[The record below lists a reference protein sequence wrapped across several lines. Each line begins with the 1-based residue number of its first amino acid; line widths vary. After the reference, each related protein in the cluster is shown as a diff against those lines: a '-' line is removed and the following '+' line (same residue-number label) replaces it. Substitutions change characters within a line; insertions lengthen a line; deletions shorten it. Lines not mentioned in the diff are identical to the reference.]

1 MRSGLM
7 ASWLVLAALAFTS
20 CTDTGLYSPLLPR
33 KEADRVALT
42 GRVCSEDPV
51 QARFPVRVIM
61 MVDQAGGDL
70 YSDYDAA
77 GLRLPVLRDFVSA
90 ALTDPQTQM
99 AIVGYGG
106 RPRKLAPLE
115 GDFTRNPGELLAAVN
130 QLSIPSPCVDE
141 TLCRDQREALRTVS
155 TLIEGDLAKVPA
167 GLRVLTQYVV
177 VMVAAGPAQ
186 PLASNAQCCAPTDQA
201 CIDAAQ
207 DTRSVGCEAQLMT
220 ERVEELRDE
229 VAQAGAAGLRFHTI
243 HLAAS
248 TDMATNDQVE
258 QVLELATFA
267 GGGIYQRYNVV
278 SGFSIRALELL
289 GLRTVLR
296 AKLLLVANLNA
307 RPGPDGPLVDSDA
320 DGLADVE
327 EEEFGTSPVNA
338 DTDGDGVSDRVEV
351 FGGFDPN
358 MPSTPRTCQNITP
371 GTDRDLDGLTDCD
384 EELLGTEP
392 TLVDTDG
399 DGMPDLL
406 EVIGLTDYINRDAE
420 VDADGDGVSNGDE
433 ILLRGDP
440 RSTDTR
446 NHLTFGYRYEI
457 EDEGVQRELFASKPV
472 KVTGVEFFEL
482 TAGTTAGLGL
492 LTATQEPGPS
502 GTTRTF
508 VSWQDPE
515 DSEPGPRVRVD
526 AGGEFELPSSSWAPE
541 QGADG
546 KLARVLVDP
555 TQLAPTQEAESI
567 RVSFRERQCLNYT
580 VRNIRL
586 VPTLAVGDDLPAGTN
601 RLLMYFAQAP
611 EDRLE
616 APGPYRLRDIRV
628 IFDPPLT
635 REPDDAILEIRDDEF
650 VRPTIRLPE

>member
-1 MRSGLM
+1 MRNLAG
-7 ASWLVLAALAFTS
+7 ALVLTALMFTS

-33 KEADRVALT
+33 KEADRVALR

-61 MVDQAGGDL
+61 MVDQAAGDL
-70 YSDYDAA
+70 YADYDSA
-77 GLRLPVLRDFVSA
+77 GLRIPVLRDFVSA
-90 ALTDPQTQM
+90 ALTAPQTQM

-106 RPRKLAPLE
+106 RPRKLAPIDGE
-115 GDFTRNPGELLAAVN
+115 FTRNPGELIAAVN
-130 QLSIPSPCVDE
+130 QLAISEPCVDE
-141 TLCRDQREALRTVS
+141 TLCRDQREALRTVR
-155 TLIEGDLAKVPA
+155 TLIEGDLSTVPA

-177 VMVAAGPAQ
+177 VMVGAGPAE
-186 PLASNAQCCAPTDQA
+186 PLALNAECCVETDQT

-207 DTRSVGCEAQLMT
+207 DTRSAACEAQLMA
-220 ERVEELRDE
+220 EQVEELRDR
-229 VAQAGAAGLRFHTI
+229 VADAGAAGLRFHTI

-248 TDMATNDQVE
+248 TDMAINDQV
-258 QVLELATFA
+258 QRVMELATFA

-327 EEEFGTSPVNA
+327 EAEFGTSPVNP

-358 MPSTPRTCQNITP
+358 MPSIPRTCQNITP
-371 GTDRDLDGLTDCD
+371 GRDQDLDGLTDCD

-420 VDADGDGVSNGDE
+420 ADADGDGVSNGDE

-482 TAGTTAGLGL
+482 TDGTQAGLGL
-492 LTATQEPGPS
+492 LTATQAPADD
-502 GTTRTF
+502 GTMGTF
-508 VSWQDPE
+508 LSWQDPE
-515 DSEPGPRVRVD
+515 DAQPGPKVRVD

-546 KLARVLVDP
+546 KLARVRVDP
-555 TQLAPTQEAESI
+555 VELTPTEEAESI
-567 RVSFRERQCLNYT
+567 RVIFRERQCLQYT

-586 VPTLAVGDDLPAGTN
+586 VPTQQVGDDLPAGTN

-611 EDRLE
+611 EDRLD
-616 APGPYRLRDIRV
+616 APGPFRLRDIRV
-628 IFDPPLT
+628 IFNPPLT
-635 REPDDAILEIRDDEF
+635 REPDDAILEVRDDEF